1 MSTSVLV
8 GVDIGTSSA
17 KGAAYDPDGRAL
29 GTVEIAYRHE
39 TPRRG
44 WAEADATAWWRAT
57 CRILRSLA
65 DAVRPARIDGVAVTG
80 QAPTLLAVDAS
91 GRPLR
96 PAILW
101 LDVCSETEVDALA
114 AQVGPEGE
122 QISGNRFH
130 AYYLGSKLA
139 WLRRHEPALFERPIA
154 ILQSHSY
161 PVLR

>member
-65 DAVRPARIDGVAVTG
+65 DTVRPAQIDGVAVG
-80 QAPTLLAVDAS
+80 ARARPPTAAGRHERPS
-91 GRPLR
+91 GRARPPPSPLPQR
-96 PAILW
+96 A
-101 LDVCSETEVDALA
+101 V
-114 AQVGPEGE
+114 
-122 QISGNRFH
+122 
-130 AYYLGSKLA
+130 
-139 WLRRHEPALFERPIA
+139 
-154 ILQSHSY
+154 
-161 PVLR
+161 

>member
-44 WAEADATAWWRAT
+44 WAEADATVWWRAT

-65 DAVRPARIDGVAVTG
+65 DTVRPAQIDGVAGTG
-80 QAPTLLAVDAS
+80 PAPPPLPAGA
-91 GRPLR
+91 GGAPARPAPPPLR
-96 PAILW
+96 
-101 LDVCSETEVDALA
+101 V
-114 AQVGPEGE
+114 
-122 QISGNRFH
+122 R
-130 AYYLGSKLA
+130 
-139 WLRRHEPALFERPIA
+139 
-154 ILQSHSY
+154 
-161 PVLR
+161 

>member
-65 DAVRPARIDGVAVTG
+65 DTVRPAQIDGVAAARH
-80 QAPTLLAVDAS
+80 APPPPPGRARRPPAPAPATPLARPPATAGADA
-91 GRPLR
+91 PR
-96 PAILW
+96 PA
-101 LDVCSETEVDALA
+101 CA
-114 AQVGPEGE
+114 
-122 QISGNRFH
+122 
-130 AYYLGSKLA
+130 
-139 WLRRHEPALFERPIA
+139 
-154 ILQSHSY
+154 
-161 PVLR
+161 

>member
-65 DAVRPARIDGVAVTG
+65 DTVRPAQIDGVAVTRP
-80 QAPTLLAVDAS
+80 APTLLAGDAS
-91 GRPLR
+91 GRPVR
-96 PAILW
+96 PAIPW
-101 LDVCSETEVDALA
+101 LAMPSEALA
-114 AQVGPEGE
+114 GAIAAAARPEGE
-122 QISGNRFH
+122 RVSRNRAH
-130 AYYLGSKLA
+130 PPL
-139 WLRRHEPALFERPIA
+139 LRPQP
-154 ILQSHSY
+154 
-161 PVLR
+161 

>member
-65 DAVRPARIDGVAVTG
+65 DTVRPAQIDGVAG
-80 QAPTLLAVDAS
+80 A
-91 GRPLR
+91 R
-96 PAILW
+96 PAPPPPPGG
-101 LDVCSETEVDALA
+101 AGRAPRAPA
-114 AQVGPEGE
+114 AP
-122 QISGNRFH
+122 RPPRR
-130 AYYLGSKLA
+130 ARRRAAGSA
-139 WLRRHEPALFERPIA
+139 AA
-154 ILQSHSY
+154 G
-161 PVLR
+161 

>member
-65 DAVRPARIDGVAVTG
+65 DTVRPAQIDGVAG
-80 QAPTLLAVDAS
+80 DGPPPPPPPAGARRRP
-91 GRPLR
+91 GRPAPPPPR
-96 PAILW
+96 APRGRR
-101 LDVCSETEVDALA
+101 A
-114 AQVGPEGE
+114 A
-122 QISGNRFH
+122 R
-130 AYYLGSKLA
+130 
-139 WLRRHEPALFERPIA
+139 
-154 ILQSHSY
+154 
-161 PVLR
+161 

>member
-44 WAEADATAWWRAT
+44 WAEADATVWWRAT

-65 DAVRPARIDGVAVTG
+65 DTVRPAQIDGVAVTRP
-80 QAPTLLAVDAS
+80 APPPLPGGAS
-91 GRPLR
+91 GR
-96 PAILW
+96 A
-101 LDVCSETEVDALA
+101 
-114 AQVGPEGE
+114 VGP
-122 QISGNRFH
+122 
-130 AYYLGSKLA
+130 APLPPPV
-139 WLRRHEPALFERPIA
+139 RRARGGAGDAARAGPAGA
-154 ILQSHSY
+154 A
-161 PVLR
+161 

>member
-39 TPRRG
+39 MPRRG

-65 DAVRPARIDGVAVTG
+65 ETVRPAQIDGVAG
-80 QAPTLLAVDAS
+80 N
-91 GRPLR
+91 R
-96 PAILW
+96 PAPPPPPGG
-101 LDVCSETEVDALA
+101 A
-114 AQVGPEGE
+114 
-122 QISGNRFH
+122 
-130 AYYLGSKLA
+130 
-139 WLRRHEPALFERPIA
+139 RRRPPPPAPPPLP
-154 ILQSHSY
+154 
-161 PVLR
+161 

>member
-44 WAEADATAWWRAT
+44 WAEADATVWWRAT

-65 DAVRPARIDGVAVTG
+65 DTVRPAQIDGVAG
-80 QAPTLLAVDAS
+80 
-91 GRPLR
+91 GRPGPPPLPRAARGAPGR
-96 PAILW
+96 PPPPP
-101 LDVCSETEVDALA
+101 CHE
-114 AQVGPEGE
+114 
-122 QISGNRFH
+122 
-130 AYYLGSKLA
+130 
-139 WLRRHEPALFERPIA
+139 RRAE
-154 ILQSHSY
+154 
-161 PVLR
+161 

>member
-57 CRILRSLA
+57 RRILRSPA
-65 DAVRPARIDGVAVTG
+65 DTVRPAQIDGVASVHRARTPPFGGSPRRAPAPPRPTPAG
-80 QAPTLLAVDAS
+80 QI
-91 GRPLR
+91 R
-96 PAILW
+96 PAW
-101 LDVCSETEVDALA
+101 TEMAPPA
-114 AQVGPEGE
+114 CG
-122 QISGNRFH
+122 
-130 AYYLGSKLA
+130 GS
-139 WLRRHEPALFERPIA
+139 
-154 ILQSHSY
+154 
-161 PVLR
+161 

>member
-65 DAVRPARIDGVAVTG
+65 DTVRPAQIDGVAVTG

-91 GRPLR
+91 GRPVR
-96 PAILW
+96 PALLW
-101 LDVCSETEVDALA
+101 LD
-114 AQVGPEGE
+114 GPRESGGGESGGRGGGEGE
-122 QISGNRFH
+122 RVSGTRVH
-130 AYYLGSKLA
+130 AFFLAPKLA
-139 WLRRHEPALFERPIA
+139 WLRRHEPARFERPLT
-154 ILQSHSY
+154 IL
-161 PVLR
+161 